1 MEIVSNIALIS
12 INETMVVQLI
22 SFLIFV
28 FIINRVM
35 FRPLQETMN
44 ERDRFM
50 DGIHQDIAAAQ
61 QRLDDVMKE
70 LKDRESGAQ
79 QEAMEVKNE
88 IDVAAEKAAAT
99 VLAAAREEVTV
110 LSQRTEVDVN
120 AMLAAAAKNM
130 ETEARQLTVFI
141 MEKVLDRRVAV

>member
-12 INETMVVQLI
+12 INETMVIQLI

-35 FRPLQETMN
+35 FRPLQKTMN
-44 ERDRFM
+44 ERDLFM
-50 DGIHQDIAAAQ
+50 DGIHQDIAVAQ

-88 IDVAAEKAAAT
+88 IDAAAEKAAAT
-99 VLAAAREEVTV
+99 VLSAAREEVTV
-110 LSQRTEVDVN
+110 LSQRTEVEVN

-141 MEKVLDRRVAV
+141 MEKVLDRRVSV